1 MKILYTLNDVST
13 TNIVKCIGDM
23 LRYTGETTYK
33 LKEDA
38 EAIRKSKTLSTIIL
52 NKLRQGKGMGALTID
67 NLLNTLDAGSINNMF
82 QFKVDGVDICDII
95 KDKKSIV
102 LEINMDESFFMA
114 RMLVDS
120 ALFKTKEPDLALQKQ
135 KDKWISWFEKNLKDY
150 HPLNKCSKTI
160 MEK

>member
-82 QFKVDGVDICDII
+82 QFKVDGVDICDIV